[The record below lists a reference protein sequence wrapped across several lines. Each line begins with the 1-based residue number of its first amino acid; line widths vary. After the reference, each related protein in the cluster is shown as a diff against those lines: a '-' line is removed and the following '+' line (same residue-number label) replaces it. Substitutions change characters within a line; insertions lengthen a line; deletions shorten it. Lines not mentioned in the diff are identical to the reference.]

1 MPPRAILWDNDGVL
15 VDTEVLYFRATRETF
30 ATVGFDLTDALFR
43 EHFLARSQGT
53 WHLLEGF
60 EASAIAELRA
70 TRDRRFRALIESEP
84 LPIDGA
90 GEVLETLA
98 GRVSMGVVTSSRR
111 ANFEAIHARTG
122 FDAHFEF
129 VVTGDDVERTKP
141 DPEAYLRG
149 LEEAGCAPGDALA
162 IEDSERG
169 LAAARAAGIRC
180 WVIPTE
186 LSAEG
191 DFSGAERVLERIDEI
206 PALLGIDH
214 SSAGPPLR

>member
-1 MPPRAILWDNDGVL
+1 MTARAILWDNDGVL
-15 VDTEVLYFRATRETF
+15 VDTEILYYRASREIF
-30 ATVGFDLTDALFR
+30 ATVGFELTEALFR

-53 WHLLEGF
+53 WHLLRDHD
-60 EASAIAELRA
+60 AHAIAELRA
-70 TRDRRFRALIESEP
+70 ARDARFRALIESEP

-90 GEVLETLA
+90 GEVLEVLA
-98 GRVSMGVVTSSRR
+98 GRVSMGVVTGSRR
-111 ANFEAIHARTG
+111 TNFEAIHARTG
-122 FDAHFEF
+122 FGAHFEF
-129 VVTGDDVERTKP
+129 VVTSDDVERTKP

-149 LEEAGCAPGDALA
+149 LEHAGCAPDEALA

-191 DFSGAERVLERIDEI
+191 DFSGAERVLERIEEV
-206 PALLGIDH
+206 PALLGID
-214 SSAGPPLR
+214 P